1 MVENNAIDSIV
12 LRLEYDEHFKN
23 EKFSEFITEMGGWE
37 DFLDYYDAVS
47 KNNAEKPEPGL
58 LEAIIPAAAIAGLG
72 MLIFN
77 SIR

>member
-1 MVENNAIDSIV
+1 MNI
-12 LRLEYDEHFKN
+12 FKN